1 MPKLTTLILII
12 LTLAVGCRKEVLPDA
27 VDYVD
32 YGWLRMAEL
41 DYRGAI
47 ENFNLGVA
55 EDPTYSD
62 ARNGLGWAYIK
73 LNEADSASINFD
85 LAIIDTSVVGTEI
98 YAGRAFS
105 KLALDEYAA
114 AVTNGRTALAR
125 NALWVFEHDPTIL
138 YEHLNLVV
146 AIGFFGQAKYDSCL
160 VWIQKFEST
169 FMVDVTL
176 TAAPAE
182 LADKLAE
189 LNSAL

>member
-1 MPKLTTLILII
+1 MPKLTALTLII
-12 LTLAVGCRKEVLPDA
+12 LTLAVGCRKEVLPDE

-32 YGWLRMAEL
+32 YGWILMAEL

-55 EDPTYSD
+55 EDPTYND
-62 ARNGLGWAYIK
+62 ANNGLGWAYIK
-73 LNEADSASINFD
+73 LSEADTAWIKFE
-85 LAIIDTSVVGTEI
+85 LATPDTSEVGTEI

-105 KLALDEYAA
+105 KLALDEYVAA
-114 AVTNGRTALAR
+114 IANARTALVQDP
-125 NALWVFEHDPTIL
+125 LWVFEHDPTIL
-138 YEHLNLVV
+138 YEHLYLVG

-160 VWIQKFEST
+160 VWIQKIEELFT
-169 FMVDVTL
+169 VDLTR

-182 LADKLAE
+182 LSAKLAE